1 MHSHQEAIGIWK
13 VLLLTAGVTVLS
25 SSAYAACI
33 LYEHRDYQGAQYR
46 LNDGDAMIMKRGETV
61 CTSVS
66 HGPGGGCVYYEPSWN
81 DELSSFR
88 VTNGCTL
95 TLYENFNR
103 KGARFRSNRSY
114 RYVGG
119 AWNDEASEAYCSC
132 R

>member
-1 MHSHQEAIGIWK
+1 MHSRRNFVSALVIGM
-13 VLLLTAGVTVLS
+13 TVIS
-25 SSAYAACI
+25 SSAYADCI
-33 LYEHRDYQGAQYR
+33 LFQHRDYQGARYA
-46 LNDGDAMIMKRGETV
+46 LGDGDAMIMKKGETT

-66 HGPGGGCVYYEPSWN
+66 HGSGGSCTYYEPSWN

-103 KGARFRSNRSY
+103 GGSHFRSNRSY
-114 RYVGG
+114 KYVGS

-132 R
+132 